1 MILIPGH
8 IIAKFTFPGVVV
20 HEFAHMLFCK
30 VRKVAIID
38 VCYFRDGDPVGYVQ
52 HEGSTS
58 FFTTFLISMGP
69 FFVNSLLCLLICMP
83 AYIPLKFFEIENIY
97 FYFLLWL
104 GISIGMHAIPSNQDA
119 TNVYNEAKIHARKGN
134 LLAII
139 SFPIVGLIYIFNLLR
154 VLWADVFYGVGV
166 GLGIPSLIFG

>member
-38 VCYFRDGDPVGYVQ
+38 VCYFRDGD
-52 HEGSTS
+52 
-58 FFTTFLISMGP
+58 LISMGP